1 MASSVRQQT
10 QHQQHEQYFDA
21 HYRKEQ
27 RVKRKGRGG
36 DEVTSASFI
45 TPKDPACGRRPLLL
59 PGAAGG
65 QSRSLIHGVPGSK
78 SSLSQGEAPQPPSPP
93 RQDKDKAVACV
104 CAMRVL
110 WVCVCACLAVTE
122 AGRWADRAKDELKID
137 VDRMETVPSSYSND
151 ITLDITVDFGVSSE
165 STTESTI
172 STETT
177 PLPTTTT
184 AITPTTTTTTTETT
198 SSSSPSVDAIR
209 VLPSDCADLLMAGVT
224 KSGVYYIYP
233 FTCTCSEP
241 ILVWCDMETDGGGW
255 TVFLKRQQQPYQ
267 LDFNRT
273 WEEYQA
279 GFGDPYMEY
288 WLGLEMLHVMTYGR
302 MYSVRLDLETT
313 EQKEEYTTFPNIKVE
328 SEDEKYKVI
337 LAGREGGSPQ
347 TKYCF
352 RYWSYKLFTSID
364 RDYDSYYRG
373 NCANEQGGGWWYTNC
388 RYFNPTS
395 IYGEH
400 IELTCPY
407 SVQLNVTRLQLKI
420 RPTLCD
426 APFKA
431 IHLREM
437 SCGC

>member
-1 MASSVRQQT
+1 
-10 QHQQHEQYFDA
+10 
-21 HYRKEQ
+21 
-27 RVKRKGRGG
+27 
-36 DEVTSASFI
+36 
-45 TPKDPACGRRPLLL
+45 
-59 PGAAGG
+59 
-65 QSRSLIHGVPGSK
+65 
-78 SSLSQGEAPQPPSPP
+78 
-93 RQDKDKAVACV
+93 
-104 CAMRVL
+104 
-110 WVCVCACLAVTE
+110 
-122 AGRWADRAKDELKID
+122 
-137 VDRMETVPSSYSND
+137 
-151 ITLDITVDFGVSSE
+151 
-165 STTESTI
+165 
-172 STETT
+172 
-177 PLPTTTT
+177 
-184 AITPTTTTTTTETT
+184 
-198 SSSSPSVDAIR
+198 
-209 VLPSDCADLLMAGVT
+209 
-224 KSGVYYIYP
+224 
-233 FTCTCSEP
+233 
-241 ILVWCDMETDGGGW
+241 METDGGGW

-437 SCGC
+437 SCGSQKGPPWYSGTMRALGSEWSPSARVRILSTAQESLREAREGGELTTASPPSTSRSAKRDNLCDLVLEGTNQQYAPDVACLMLRMLLTLVTCWAQLTEQAAALRWSLRL